1 MNTEAVIERFV
12 RDELVRDEGQGPL
25 NRDESLIA
33 SGILDSLALL
43 RLLIFL
49 EEQFHFK
56 VADGEVIPANFET
69 VSQITAF
76 VESKHDVGP
85 G

>member
-1 MNTEAVIERFV
+1 MNNESVIERFV
-12 RDELVRDEGQGPL
+12 RDELVRDEGRGPL
-25 NRDESLIA
+25 DPDESLIA

-49 EEQFHFK
+49 EERFHLK

-69 VSQITAF
+69 VSRITAF
-76 VESKHDVGP
+76 VESKYDVGS